1 MKIKPYNVAELRGI
15 SRYLFVRAEGIK
27 KPHKREA
34 MAGHARNVAA
44 AADHIEILEM
54 RLKAKK

>member
-15 SRYLFVRAEGIK
+15 ANYLFQRAEGIK
-27 KPHKREA
+27 KPHKHEA
-34 MAGHARNVAA
+34 MIGHARNVAA
-44 AADHIEILEM
+44 AADHIEILEQ